1 MKLENFHKP
10 EKENRTMREWI
21 KWLAVVVLY
30 AALGLCVA
38 KLAEMGRLIDWLLA
52 MACGELL
59 FRVVKRICGI
69 NG

>member
-1 MKLENFHKP
+1 
-10 EKENRTMREWI
+10 MREWI